1 MNEMQ
6 TCFQSIPRFTVFPHR
21 HTLAWPMGTSVHVY
35 LPAGKTEHKATS
47 IQEGSIGLD
56 VPPTHATNSALD
68 LELALR
74 AKTGNKRGCRETLP
88 EKNHDLA
95 MWGDVFRPS
104 EVFIHLPC
112 KKSHWRQPA

>member
-1 MNEMQ
+1 
-6 TCFQSIPRFTVFPHR
+6 
-21 HTLAWPMGTSVHVY
+21 MGTSVHVY

-95 MWGDVFRPS
+95 MWGVKS
-104 EVFIHLPC
+104 SFI
-112 KKSHWRQPA
+112 SPARRATRGSQRK